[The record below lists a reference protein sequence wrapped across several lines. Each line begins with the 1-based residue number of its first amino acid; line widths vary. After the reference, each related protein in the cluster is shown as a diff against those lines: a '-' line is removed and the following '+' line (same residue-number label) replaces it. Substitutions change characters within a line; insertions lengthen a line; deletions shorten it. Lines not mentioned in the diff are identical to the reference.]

1 MTRPSAGPE
10 KAQGAISIVEHTP
23 IVSLNSE
30 GTGASDGGPDAQRV
44 PLAKAAREAQKMRSA
59 SALLN
64 DWKLSPQDLSY
75 GVLHIDTQ
83 HPVYEL
89 HALPE
94 SLPCSV
100 RR

>member
-1 MTRPSAGPE
+1 MPPRGAVWWWRRAAPLRR
-10 KAQGAISIVEHTP
+10 AQVARVLLAHGADDCE
-23 IVSLNSE
+23 
-30 GTGASDGGPDAQRV
+30 V
-44 PLAKAAREAQKMRSA
+44 PVTLAKAAREAQKMRSA

>member
-1 MTRPSAGPE
+1 MTRPSARPE

-30 GTGASDGGPDAQRV
+30 GTCASDGGPD
-44 PLAKAAREAQKMRSA
+44 AREAQKMRSA

-75 GVLHIDTQ
+75 GELHIDTQ